1 MAGTVASLDLA
12 FLDLANRN
20 RPGSDPNRFWIRDSP
35 LPPLHTPRNPE
46 TNWIR
51 STSVNAKGGQIVR
64 TRRTT
69 CPDVSKPRADNVSG
83 LSGQI
88 VRAV

>member
-1 MAGTVASLDLA
+1 MVWAVAGLDLA
-12 FLDLANRN
+12 FLNPAGVN

-35 LPPLHTPRNPE
+35 LPPLHTPQKPE
-46 TNWIR
+46 TRWIR
-51 STSVNAKGGQIVR
+51 STDVNAKGGQIVR

-69 CPDVSKPRADNVSG
+69 CPDVSRPRADNVSG